1 MSTDL
6 ILFYACEGPMGICER
21 DEYARGTTAVMRYL
35 SDLTACGATTIVCGG
50 ETVAAVERE
59 QHDIQLVQNDLRAR
73 LGGQAA
79 ELQGIRKLVY
89 SHIST
94 GGGAALEF
102 LEGKELPGV
111 AVLDDS
117 ATNIM
122 RK

>member
-1 MSTDL
+1 
-6 ILFYACEGPMGICER
+6 MGICER

-35 SDLTACGATTIVCGG
+35 SDLTAWGATTIVCGG

-59 QHDIQLVQNDLRAR
+59 QHNVQLVQDDLRAR

-89 SHIST
+89 SHVST

-111 AVLDDS
+111 AVLDNAVTDI
-117 ATNIM
+117 TM
-122 RK
+122 K